1 MPICRTRGFIVLI
14 TNLEIERFK
23 SIRLVNID
31 LGRVNIFIGGNGS
44 GKSNLLEAIGVLS
57 AALSRGLS
65 DSDFKRK
72 GVRITPPALMKSAFK
87 KLDLPKTFTLRAKA
101 TGDIEYYCTLT
112 SSASETS
119 LSFSHESCTQRGQKL
134 FGRSPKGASVLGVG
148 IKRNLDR
155 YRGVWDQ
162 TRAISDFDEEAS
174 NEIEKISRY
183 AIYAPQTEF
192 LRGRRI
198 GSVDTPPIGLHG
210 EGLSSAV
217 RTFLAD
223 WHKIN
228 RKQTLA
234 IKAERDLVFQSTQL
248 PFSPGWASSFQA
260 GKISELMRSS
270 DMELSNEDMVYF
282 VDRYMHAKRN
292 KLSVYDS
299 SEGTLFLLFAA
310 VLVAHKESPP
320 IFAMDNVDSALNP
333 RLTRLL
339 LDHIISAAKLR
350 AENELKRG
358 PEQVFLTSHNPTSLD
373 AFDIFDDD
381 TRIFVVSRTEEGE
394 TTVERLQPPKNLSR
408 KDWHEFSNGRRL
420 SELWIDG
427 EIAGALGAEL

>member
-1 MPICRTRGFIVLI
+1 LI

-23 SIRLVNID
+23 SIRSVSIE

-57 AALSRGLS
+57 SALNRGLS
-65 DSDFKRK
+65 DTDFKRK

-87 KLDLPKTFTLRAKA
+87 KLDLPKTFTLRARA

-112 SSASETS
+112 SSSSETS
-119 LSFSHESCTQRGQKL
+119 LSFSHESCTKAGQKL
-134 FGRSPKGASVLGVG
+134 FGRSPKGASALGIG
-148 IKRNLDR
+148 LKRNLDR

-162 TRAISDFDEEAS
+162 TKAIFEFDDETVA
-174 NEIEKISRY
+174 EIDKIARY

-198 GSVDTPPIGLHG
+198 GAVDTPPIGLHG
-210 EGLSSAV
+210 EGLPSAV
-217 RTFLAD
+217 RTFLTD
-223 WHKIN
+223 LNKLT
-228 RKQTLA
+228 RKQSA
-234 IKAERDLVFQSTQL
+234 VSAAERDLVSNATQL

-270 DMELSNEDMVYF
+270 DMELSNQDMVYF
-282 VDRYMHAKRN
+282 VDRFMHSKRN

-310 VLVAHKESPP
+310 VLIAHKEAPP

-339 LDHIISAAKLR
+339 LDHIIQAAKSRQNNQLTR
-350 AENELKRG
+350 VVAQNRFFSLVTTQHHWMHSIFSTTT
-358 PEQVFLTSHNPTSLD
+358 PAFLLSLG
-373 AFDIFDDD
+373 
-381 TRIFVVSRTEEGE
+381 SM
-394 TTVERLQPPKNLSR
+394 TVRLV
-408 KDWHEFSNGRRL
+408 
-420 SELWIDG
+420 
-427 EIAGALGAEL
+427 